1 VSQLETKI
9 AIDGGVANITL
20 IGQINEDSQFE
31 TILAV
36 GENKIVFNFDQVDSI
51 NSCGIRDWIKML
63 GELGDKEVTYKNCRQ
78 IIIEQMNMVHGF
90 IKEGATVE
98 SFYAPYFC
106 ENCEHEMQ
114 HLLKTNE
121 VSGGEAP
128 DIKCPECGHEHMD
141 FDAIADQ
148 YFQFLNQIKG

>member
-1 VSQLETKI
+1 MSQLDIKI
-9 AIDGGVANITL
+9 SVESPKVVVAL
-20 IGQINEDSQFE
+20 SGQINEDSNFE
-31 TILAV
+31 SILATT
-36 GENKIVFNFDQVDSI
+36 EPEIIFDFDRVESI

-63 GELGDKEVTYKNCRQ
+63 SELSQTKMTYKNCRQ

-90 IKEGATVE
+90 IKEGASVE

-106 ENCEHEMQ
+106 ESCEHEMQ
-114 HLLKTNE
+114 HLIETKDINNSQAPE
-121 VSGGEAP
+121 VS
-128 DIKCPECGHEHMD
+128 CPNCDNDSMD